1 MQLIFKFI
9 IAILAIV
16 GIAALA
22 FFGLVMKDDAAQ
34 STNQL
39 IDASRQLLQSDKKE
53 QSSAAAT
60 VTPTRP
66 VITDEVSVPA
76 ITRPMATLNIPSKTQ
91 ADIQIP
97 PSITSGNQQAQSA
110 MVPTQQSIDDR
121 RVKLQKLNKIQ
132 ADLQAAMA
140 QDPANMDMESV
151 DNALSELASLGD
163 ANGVVGGVNIEE
175 LRQTMRAAGEMTVL
189 SKKIEEYSSNPNGAD
204 PAKMM
209 EYVEQLQK
217 LQSKLVVP
225 TISSAVQ
232 TATP

>member
-39 IDASRQLLQSDKKE
+39 IDASRQLLQLDKKE
-53 QSSAAAT
+53 QSSVATT